1 MAALP
6 KKRAPRVAPPGAPR
20 LEITGIVMAPD
31 DFGRVRLL
39 IVEDAA
45 RPDCSAGRPD
55 CSAGRPD
62 CSAARLRAAGIAVP
76 PADRDG
82 TCGAVS
88 IVAPAA
94 RRDHWLAVAA
104 SLRGQRARAEVTVRR
119 YMMRAPGRAPA
130 PGVALDLAM
139 LTPVLNP
146 ALQAAVNPLL

>member
-45 RPDCSAGRPD
+45 RPD